1 VGPATTA
8 GVVTENQPD
17 TRSTHRPGPEH
28 PRLLAF
34 GSLATVAVSALV
46 SLAGYG
52 LLPSRIRIHWSL
64 GLGPYYGPEFA
75 PTALVLALFPALVA
89 AGALGGRWG
98 IRRLDRDARSEGVRP
113 YGSLAL
119 IGGLTL
125 LVVVQVG
132 LVAANL

>member
-1 VGPATTA
+1 
-8 GVVTENQPD
+8 VVTENQTD
-17 TRSTHRPGPEH
+17 TRSTHRPGPER
-28 PRLLAF
+28 PRLLAL
-34 GSLATVAVSALV
+34 GSLAAVAVSALV

-52 LLPSRIRIHWSL
+52 LLPSRVRIHWSL

-75 PTALVLALFPALVA
+75 PTLIVLALFPALVA
-89 AGALGGRWG
+89 AGAFGGWWG
-98 IRRLDRDARSEGVRP
+98 IRRLDRDTRVEGVRP

-119 IGGLTL
+119 IGVLAF